1 MQLQCNAFNI
11 ADERLETVGAGV
23 YLEASRFNHSCR
35 PNAVPSFAYMR
46 DRRITVKTK
55 RVIKKGEE
63 ITISYTELF
72 QTCEQRAEDLWIPFF
87 FRCTCPLCSSPEK
100 EIYDKKALAYQ
111 RDIDPLMDRIDLEI
125 ARGNISK
132 VIEMHQQK
140 RKMIEG

>member
-1 MQLQCNAFNI
+1 M
-11 ADERLETVGAGV
+11 
-23 YLEASRFNHSCR
+23 
-35 PNAVPSFAYMR
+35 
-46 DRRITVKTK
+46 
-55 RVIKKGEE
+55 IKKGEE